1 VEPDRR
7 LVLVLED
14 SAREPGCLLL
24 VERNTRSLSV
34 LEVPHHQVLLT
45 ALMVL
50 VQHLARLL
58 RLEAAAVDTKVLAAA
73 VGLVVAVEVAGLVEL
88 GTRPLPLQAKA
99 TAEALEGT
107 VGHLGCL
114 AVVVEEQAQLE
125 QHRTMAQ
132 QLLEVAVMEPHPQF
146 PVLP

>member
-1 VEPDRR
+1 LSWAAVEPDRR

-73 VGLVVAVEVAGLVEL
+73 VGLVVAVE
-88 GTRPLPLQAKA
+88 
-99 TAEALEGT
+99 
-107 VGHLGCL
+107 
-114 AVVVEEQAQLE
+114 EQAQLE